1 MRAAGAGAGEVA
13 SNTKPRGTP
22 AADLIQEAL
31 QARAEVMFSGAT
43 GMPVESGITDD
54 VAAVK
59 QPTYALISHRLRSP
73 STPARLTREG
83 MRFRAYGPAH
93 PPWMGPGLTAG
104 LGGSTRT
111 ARCAERGASRARMPA
126 LCALACVR
134 RVSE

>member
-59 QPTYALISHRLRSP
+59 QPTYALVSPAQVAISVDARSFDP
-73 STPARLTREG
+73 
-83 MRFRAYGPAH
+83 
-93 PPWMGPGLTAG
+93 
-104 LGGSTRT
+104 
-111 ARCAERGASRARMPA
+111 
-126 LCALACVR
+126 
-134 RVSE
+134 